1 MDRGIKHVRLFNLDN
16 SKLLVDQFTRFGEL
30 RKLYHNHPAVN

>member
-1 MDRGIKHVRLFNLDN
+1 MDRGIKHVKLFNLDN
-16 SKLLVDQFTRFGEL
+16 SKLVDQLANFGEL